1 MHLPHTLKDM
11 RRKILTVFVILLAA
25 IFVLCMAYAA
35 ALHAKRA
42 ELASKET
49 SGQID
54 KQEETPTTVPHGSAL
69 SSESETT
76 AEGTDPEKESELPE
90 TTASNIAEPIET
102 TEPVTETVPLD
113 STAATQATEPPREET
128 QPSTQETTEATEEP
142 MDPNELPIIPNV

>member
-54 KQEETPTTVPHGSAL
+54 KQEETPTTVPHGSVL

-76 AEGTDPEKESELPE
+76 GKETVPEKESQPLE
-90 TTASNIAEPIET
+90 TTASGIAKP
-102 TEPVTETVPLD
+102 TETIPPD
-113 STAATQATEPPREET
+113 TTAATQATEPTQEET
-128 QPSTQETTEATEEP
+128 QPSTQETTAATEEP